1 MIFISHR
8 GNTDG
13 INVKNENKPS
23 YIFNAL
29 KKNFDVEVDIWLIDN
44 SFYLGHDEPQY
55 KVDINFIKTK
65 GLWFHAKNIDA
76 FNKLL
81 NLKSVCFW
89 HQEDEVTLTSNG
101 FIWTYP
107 GKQLTEKS
115 ICLLPELN
123 KINNFK
129 CAGICSDYI
138 QNYYNNFIK

>member
-1 MIFISHR
+1 MILISHR
-8 GNTDG
+8 GNITG
-13 INVKNENKPS
+13 IEKELENKPD

-29 KKNFDVEVDIWLIDN
+29 DKGFDVEIDIWKYKGDL
-44 SFYLGHDEPQY
+44 YLGHDEPQY
-55 KVDINFIKTK
+55 KVDINFIQTK
-65 GLWFHAKNIDA
+65 GLWFHAKNINA
-76 FNKLL
+76 FNELL

-115 ICLLPELN
+115 ICVLPELN
-123 KINNFK
+123 KVKNFK

-138 QNYYNNFIK
+138 QDYYNDFFK